1 MFAFYVT
8 VDSVYIK
15 SFGRRKS
22 WLVPVQY
29 MIGIFLFIL
38 SYKISA
44 LIGGGFTP
52 TKDGGEHFNYITLA
66 QVTGVN
72 GLSGAQYF
80 TDLHLRSVTA
90 MFIFV
95 GLVAHETVHEFA
107 ECGHFL

>member
-1 MFAFYVT
+1 MFAFYVV

-52 TKDGGEHFNYITLA
+52 TKDGGEHYNYVTLA

-72 GLSGAQYF
+72 GFGSIFHVYSSEVCQLCIYIY
-80 TDLHLRSVTA
+80 
-90 MFIFV
+90 MF
-95 GLVAHETVHEFA
+95 GCL
-107 ECGHFL
+107 

>member
-1 MFAFYVT
+1 MMKLIFFVVSVHFSLTTTSPDLLLNNLIVTRHVFIIFFA
-8 VDSVYIK
+8 VDSVYIQ

-52 TKDGGEHFNYITLA
+52 TKDGGERFNYTTLA
-66 QVTGVN
+66 QV
-72 GLSGAQYF
+72 Y
-80 TDLHLRSVTA
+80 
-90 MFIFV
+90 
-95 GLVAHETVHEFA
+95 VHEFA

>member
-1 MFAFYVT
+1 MVAFNVT

-52 TKDGGEHFNYITLA
+52 TKDGGEHYDYITL
-66 QVTGVN
+66 V
-72 GLSGAQYF
+72 LC
-80 TDLHLRSVTA
+80 HWC
-90 MFIFV
+90 
-95 GLVAHETVHEFA
+95 E
-107 ECGHFL
+107 

>member
-1 MFAFYVT
+1 MFLFYFT
-8 VDSVYIK
+8 VDSVYVK

-66 QVTGVN
+66 QV
-72 GLSGAQYF
+72 Y
-80 TDLHLRSVTA
+80 
-90 MFIFV
+90 
-95 GLVAHETVHEFA
+95 VHEFA